1 MSSSESSAFEYRRRL
16 PEVPRTVRFSG
27 DVLNRIDD
35 VADKIESVGSRMRQ
49 VENIISDNRILA
61 PQKDQKTEL
70 IRLRE
75 DVNRT
80 LASIDPVAQNASP
93 YASDGTDEIRSNLQR
108 INAKIFE
115 VSSEK
120 ERQSQE
126 IEELRRKL
134 SESQVINQLQS
145 GELIHL
151 EFRSKR
157 KSRRK
162 KSAIQS
168 KRS

>member
-1 MSSSESSAFEYRRRL
+1 
-16 PEVPRTVRFSG
+16 
-27 DVLNRIDD
+27 
-35 VADKIESVGSRMRQ
+35 MRQ
-49 VENIISDNRILA
+49 VENIISDNRVLA

-126 IEELRRKL
+126 IEELRR
-134 SESQVINQLQS
+134 
-145 GELIHL
+145 
-151 EFRSKR
+151 
-157 KSRRK
+157 RK
-162 KSAIQS
+162 KSAVQS
-168 KRS
+168 KRSSKK